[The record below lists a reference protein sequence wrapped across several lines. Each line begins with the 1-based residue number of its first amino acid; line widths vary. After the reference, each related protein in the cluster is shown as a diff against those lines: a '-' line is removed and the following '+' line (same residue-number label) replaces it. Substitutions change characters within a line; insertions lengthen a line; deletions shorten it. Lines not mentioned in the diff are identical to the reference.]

1 MGELTD
7 ALFSCWRGDPIHGDK
22 VAYTRITV
30 GLVDKVL
37 TKSLPEDTSATPS
50 QPRSSRERTLPRE
63 RVTAAADLCPLRKG
77 TATATAAPGNSQA
90 ARVTTLAI
98 LAARNSLETAEVSR
112 LIRPTTRT
120 RASSAALAAAAG
132 SAKLVA
138 AIQGRH
144 EAKLEGSPFQH
155 FVLFFSNPPGQ

>member
-63 RVTAAADLCPLRKG
+63 RVSGRGPPRRPPLPG
-77 TATATAAPGNSQA
+77 TARQ
-90 ARVTTLAI
+90 LA
-98 LAARNSLETAEVSR
+98 
-112 LIRPTTRT
+112 
-120 RASSAALAAAAG
+120 
-132 SAKLVA
+132 
-138 AIQGRH
+138 
-144 EAKLEGSPFQH
+144 
-155 FVLFFSNPPGQ
+155 